1 MDFIRFLR
9 MYACSIVGKLWQCP
23 SWDFF
28 EAHTH
33 SHRHTC
39 ICLYMSPICS
49 WELSRPATAQSNWSV
64 VPLAFWSVTIST
76 ASKVSAGNSEGQV
89 PSKLCQQEYVLFS
102 NLLKKKKNETHKH
115 TYILL
120 FRFWKYV
127 LLGICGHSAHDS
139 PVTKAAGI
147 PETPHEDRGRQARV
161 AVYRLDN

>member
-1 MDFIRFLR
+1 

-23 SWDFF
+23 GWDFF

-102 NLLKKKKNETHKH
+102 NLLKKKEEWNTQTHIYFIIPILKICASRHMWTLSAWFASDKSSWNPRNSPQRQRETG
-115 TYILL
+115 TCCCLPFGQLI
-120 FRFWKYV
+120 FFNRF
-127 LLGICGHSAHDS
+127 
-139 PVTKAAGI
+139 
-147 PETPHEDRGRQARV
+147 
-161 AVYRLDN
+161 

>member
-1 MDFIRFLR
+1 

-127 LLGICGHSAHDS
+127 LLGTYFLSAWFASDKSSWNPRNS
-139 PVTKAAGI
+139 PRRQR
-147 PETPHEDRGRQARV
+147 ETGTCCCLPFGQLIFFNRF
-161 AVYRLDN
+161 

>member
-1 MDFIRFLR
+1 

-23 SWDFF
+23 GWDFF

-102 NLLKKKKNETHKH
+102 NLLKKKKEWNTQTHIYFIIPILKICASRH
-115 TYILL
+115 IFSQRMIRQWQKQLESQKLPTKTEGDRHVLL
-120 FRFWKYV
+120 FTVWTINFF
-127 LLGICGHSAHDS
+127 
-139 PVTKAAGI
+139 
-147 PETPHEDRGRQARV
+147 
-161 AVYRLDN
+161 